1 MGLGNNVDRSL
12 RRDMALGARVTNSIP
27 PKMDPAANSFE
38 MMCTP
43 REEAAL
49 QCWSDK
55 LGLKTDMGRAALHQ
69 AIKNIQLFDKKQ
81 QDYGSNN
88 IGLWGDLGVVV
99 RATDKIMRLRTLL
112 TSKEKPAVAET
123 LCETY
128 GDLAN
133 YGIIGQLIQK
143 GIWPLVK

>member
-1 MGLGNNVDRSL
+1 MSNPS
-12 RRDMALGARVTNSIP
+12 
-27 PKMDPAANSFE
+27 NSFE
-38 MMCTP
+38 QMCEP
-43 REEAAL
+43 RDDVAQQSLA
-49 QCWSDK
+49 DK
-55 LGLKTDMGRAALHQ
+55 LGLKTDMGRAALRQ
-69 AIKNIQLFDKKQ
+69 AIQNIQLFDKKQ

-88 IGLWGDLGVVV
+88 IGLWGDLGVIV
-99 RATDKIMRLRTLL
+99 RATDKIMRLRTLI
-112 TSKEKPAVAET
+112 TSSEKPAIAET